1 MDTRYVVKGRG
12 LCIVLAATFI
22 LPGITRAQAPDQQ
35 QMAMHYSL
43 YYEDFK
49 NENWESAVEN
59 LRWILQNAP
68 SFPRNNDRNFER
80 ATEIYR
86 EIGVLQEDEALQRTY
101 LDSALMI
108 FDTAVTTLQGIEA
121 EVDEF
126 EWALEK
132 GKFIQENADYLPDLQ
147 DQIADQYMIAYNLEP
162 ERLQAYYLNYII
174 ADYVRAEE
182 KDAAVTFL
190 EELEVARGTEAE
202 IVQLLDQWRATL
214 FTSPQE
220 RYDFI
225 SSKLELTP
233 DDAELILEKFE
244 LAMDLEYR
252 DDVYELANRVLELD
266 PTEKTYRLVGK
277 MKLDDGEAQEAY
289 ELFERAL
296 ELAETADARRDIYF
310 NMGIGQQ
317 QMGRLSRA
325 RTHFRQSIQQDDT
338 FGQAYMAIGDL
349 YVTAVAECGSFE
361 REDRAVYWLVT
372 DYYDRARSVDP
383 SVAAAAQRKSRQYR
397 AYYPDQEALFFKG
410 WTPGQRY
417 QIDYGCYEWIQ
428 EPTSVKSP

>member
-1 MDTRYVVKGRG
+1 
-12 LCIVLAATFI
+12 
-22 LPGITRAQAPDQQ
+22 
-35 QMAMHYSL
+35 MHYSL

-59 LRWILQNAP
+59 LRWMLVNAP
-68 SFPRNNDRNFER
+68 GFPRNNDRNFER
-80 ATEIYR
+80 ATEIYLQ
-86 EIGVLQEDEALQRTY
+86 IGLLKEDEQLRRAY
-101 LDSALMI
+101 LDSALII
-108 FDTAVTTLQGIEA
+108 FDTAVTTLQGIDA

-126 EWALEK
+126 EWTLEK
-132 GKFIQENADYLPDLQ
+132 GKFIQENADDLPDLQ
-147 DQIADQYMIAYNLEP
+147 DQVAAQYLAAYQLDP
-162 ERLQAYYLNYII
+162 GRIQAYYLNYII
-174 ADYVRAEE
+174 ADYVRAES
-182 KDAAVTFL
+182 KDLAVTFL
-190 EELEVARGTEAE
+190 EELEAERGSEPE
-202 IVQLLDQWRATL
+202 IIQLLDQWRASL

-225 SSKLELTP
+225 AGKLEQTP

-252 DDVYELANRVLELD
+252 DDVYELADRVLELE

-289 ELFERAL
+289 DLFEQAL
-296 ELAETADARRDIYF
+296 ELAETPEARRDIYF
-310 NMGIGQQ
+310 NMGIAQQ

-325 RTHFRQSIQQDDT
+325 RTHFRQSIREDDT

-372 DYYDRARSVDP
+372 DFYDRARSIDP

-417 QIDYGCYEWIQ
+417 EIDYGCYEWIG
-428 EPTSVKSP
+428 ESTTVKSP